1 VTPIFRS
8 VAFAGLVACLG
19 LGGIQASRAAQVVLT
34 DPLTSWPLNF
44 GAPGTSLLL
53 KDGYVHITMPTAGVN
68 WATYAG
74 FNFTDQDSSVTIT
87 PKTTTGSDAG
97 LVFWA
102 TGPSDFYFFGV
113 SDTAGTFGIYRHVAA
128 TGWQPI
134 VPFMAN
140 PNVKTG
146 VGAVNTLR
154 LVSKGNLVS
163 LFVNGQPIG
172 KLQIQAPPTGG
183 TVGIIGEGSAK
194 NPWDYA
200 YSDLSVSQ

>member
-1 VTPIFRS
+1 MHASAWRRPGQPGR
-8 VAFAGLVACLG
+8 
-19 LGGIQASRAAQVVLT
+19 ASRIDGPADILAAE
-34 DPLTSWPLNF
+34 F
-44 GAPGTSLLL
+44 RRPGSEHDAEGRLRAYH
-53 KDGYVHITMPTAGVN
+53 DANRRGQ
-68 WATYAG
+68 WAIYAG

-146 VGAVNTLR
+146 AGAVNTLR

-172 KLQIQAPPTGG
+172 KLQIQAPPAGG

>member
-1 VTPIFRS
+1 VTPISKS
-8 VAFAGLVACLG
+8 VALAGLVACFG
-19 LGGIQASRAAQVVLT
+19 LGGIQAGRAAQAVLT

-44 GAPGTSLLL
+44 GAQGSSMLL
-53 KDGYVHITMPTAGVN
+53 KDGFVHITMPTGGVN
-68 WATYAG
+68 WTTYAG

-87 PKTTTGSDAG
+87 PKTPGSDAG
-97 LVFWA
+97 LIFWA

-146 VGAVNTLR
+146 AGAVNTLR
-154 LVSKGNLVS
+154 LVTKGNLVS
-163 LFVNGQPIG
+163 LFVNGQAIG
-172 KLQIQAPPTGG
+172 KLQIQAPPAGG
-183 TVGIIGEGSAK
+183 TVGIIGESSTK

-200 YSDLSVSQ
+200 YSNLTVSQ